1 MTPNEVAALLAYV
14 AELDPRTANSN
25 QDEAGEQLR
34 RWCDLLR
41 DVPATA
47 PDGWDAAA
55 VVRQHVT
62 ESPFPILAVDVTRP
76 WIAHRRSLLAR
87 HTDPA
92 PPVDP
97 DDVAGWQ
104 AAIRAQ
110 REAVATGRAAPS
122 ASRELTSGAPHAE
135 VAARIAAAGSPLPV
149 GAADALRPYRPAK
162 AAREAATSEGRPDEL
177 SVVCPWCRAPVGEQC
192 RRRTNRGPDR
202 AGSWHRRA
210 TVHPSRREAAAAR
223 LDRKESAA

>member
-25 QDEAGEQLR
+25 QDEAAEQLR
-34 RWCDLLR
+34 RWVDLLR

-55 VVRQHVT
+55 VVRRHVT
-62 ESPFPILAVDVTRP
+62 ESPYRILAVDVTRP
-76 WIAHRRSLLAR
+76 WAAHRRSLLAR
-87 HTDPA
+87 HTDPT

-97 DDVAGWQ
+97 DDVAAWQ

-110 REAVATGRAAPS
+110 RDAVATGRAAPS
-122 ASRELTSGAPHAE
+122 ASRELTSGAPHPA
-135 VAARIAAAGSPLPV
+135 VAARIASAGSPLPA
-149 GAADALRPYRPAK
+149 GAAEALRPYRPAK
-162 AAREAATSEGRPDEL
+162 VARETAAVEGRGDEL
-177 SVVCPWCRAPVGEQC
+177 SVACPWCRAPVGEQC

-202 AGSWHRRA
+202 AGTWHRRA
-210 TVHPSRREAAAAR
+210 TVHPSRRDAVR
-223 LDRKESAA
+223 PTRKESAA